1 MLCPRSSG
9 VLAVEES
16 RNIALLFAGNEAM
29 CCSAGE
35 RSAPI
40 DPPRSLELRGI
51 KQWVVIAL

>member
-16 RNIALLFAGNEAM
+16 LILRYFLQEM
-29 CCSAGE
+29 RRCVSEGE

-40 DPPRSLELRGI
+40 APLRSLELRGI
-51 KQWVVIAL
+51 KQRVVIAL